1 MKKKITT
8 LLLMLSMGI
17 SSLMAQ
23 SASADL
29 YIPNVNVDKG
39 TTSVTLEVCMKNTA
53 NTADCFSGNVYVPEG
68 FTVASVSRGSR
79 ITGREDPDDEESEYL
94 FSFSKSTK
102 NGGQY
107 FQCYT
112 DKGATIPGTDGVVAK
127 VKVSIPAGTAEGCYE
142 IVMKEVECGMP
153 GIVLSSYTEYT
164 SKLTIGDNGTAT
176 LNASGF
182 ATYSSSYEHA
192 VPAGVTAYTAAVDE
206 DAKTIVWTEIADGI
220 IPANEGVLLK
230 GTASA
235 SVTLTASSTGKAKI
249 AGNALKPN
257 LNLKTKAQLGEY
269 IYVLSGTSIV
279 RLAESGSLAAN
290 KAYLNLSKHV
300 TNGGSAA
307 KEYKIYLEDEADA
320 ISAVEFDSAS
330 KFYRI
335 NGMRA
340 SANSK
345 GIVISNGKKKF
356 NK

>member
-153 GIVLSSYTEYT
+153 GIVISSYKEYK
-164 SKLTIGDNGTAT
+164 SKLTIGDNGNVI
-176 LNASGF
+176 LNSCGF
-182 ATYSSSYEHA
+182 ATYSSSYERS
-192 VPAGVTAYTAAVDE
+192 VPAEVTAYTGTVDE
-206 DAKTIVWTEIADGI
+206 DGKVVTWTAIADGI

-230 GTASA
+230 GTANA
-235 SVTLTASSTGKAKI
+235 SVTLAASSTEKAKI
-249 AGNALKPN
+249 AGNNMKPN
-257 LNLKTKAQLGEY
+257 LSERAKSAIGEY
-269 IYVLSGTSIV
+269 VYVLSGESIV
-279 RLAESGSLAAN
+279 RLSDSGTLAAN
-290 KAYLNLSKHV
+290 KAYFNLSKYI
-300 TNGGSAA
+300 TNASSAA
-307 KEYKIYLEDEADA
+307 KSFSFVWDDA
-320 ISAVEFDSAS
+320 TSIKSVESNSNGAA
-330 KFYRI
+330 YNMNGQRI
-335 NGMRA
+335 N
-340 SANSK
+340 ANNK
-345 GIVISNGKKKF
+345 GFVIIDGKKHY